1 MEENPE
7 GSWAS
12 IGAFVVN
19 SKINQRP
26 SRSKDKK
33 SPYEIYFRNFNLDI
47 KVSHQD
53 LYEVIRNA
61 DGIFD
66 DELVIMKN
74 TDMDK
79 EHKE

>member
-33 SPYEIYFRNFNLDI
+33 ITI
-47 KVSHQD
+47 
-53 LYEVIRNA
+53 
-61 DGIFD
+61 
-66 DELVIMKN
+66 
-74 TDMDK
+74 
-79 EHKE
+79 